1 MILLVQYRLEE
12 QGLTADR
19 DRLRRCE
26 ALRSP
31 AREQQGGLW
40 SAFRSTS
47 KLCCFVRDIVPVA
60 ADCQCHVIHAGMV
73 VLAKESSPAHHH
85 LR

>member
-31 AREQQGGLW
+31 ARELEQQGGLW

-47 KLCCFVRDIVPVA
+47 NSSAALCGTSYQLPQTA
-60 ADCQCHVIHAGMV
+60 SAM
-73 VLAKESSPAHHH
+73 
-85 LR
+85 